1 MRNLPTLALLVLG
14 VAAVGCAGSEPAA
27 KAPVARDQSAY
38 QPAEYVEM
46 SFDGKPADET
56 PKPVAAPTPRTTDK
70 PNVATNG
77 QRRGLFGIAKKTKD

>member
-1 MRNLPTLALLVLG
+1 MRNLPTFALLFLG
-14 VAAVGCAGSEPAA
+14 AAAVGCASSAPAP
-27 KAPVARDQSAY
+27 KAPVARDQSSY

-46 SFDGKPADET
+46 SFDGKTEDET
-56 PKPVAAPTPRTTDK
+56 PKPATTATPRPTDK